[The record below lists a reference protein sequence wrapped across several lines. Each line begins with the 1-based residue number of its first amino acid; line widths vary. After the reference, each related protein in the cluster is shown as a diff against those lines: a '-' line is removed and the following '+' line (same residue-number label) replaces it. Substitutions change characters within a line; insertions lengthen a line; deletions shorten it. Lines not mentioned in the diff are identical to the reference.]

1 MTYIESH
8 LFRYLRKEKLKPNF
22 VTSYHERNVA
32 TYERRKLK
40 PPKNVWQ
47 TLSQSAEAVE
57 ASVYFMLSKYLHN
70 MDKRYFPIP
79 PFIPEL
85 ERLSLKELE
94 NLNKNQDILNQFVDE
109 LPQASSLSQDV
120 DNLLESIDQLSS
132 NEFSYFYFEY
142 IQICAISTFFCR

>member
-1 MTYIESH
+1 
-8 LFRYLRKEKLKPNF
+8 
-22 VTSYHERNVA
+22 VA
-32 TYERRKLK
+32 TYKGRKLK

-57 ASVYFMLSKYLHN
+57 ASVCLMLPKYLQN

-109 LPQASSLSQDV
+109 LPQALSLSQDV
-120 DNLLESIDQLSS
+120 DNLLESIEQLSS
-132 NEFSYFYFEY
+132 KLFSYYFFL
-142 IQICAISTFFCR
+142 IFKNLCCINLIFL